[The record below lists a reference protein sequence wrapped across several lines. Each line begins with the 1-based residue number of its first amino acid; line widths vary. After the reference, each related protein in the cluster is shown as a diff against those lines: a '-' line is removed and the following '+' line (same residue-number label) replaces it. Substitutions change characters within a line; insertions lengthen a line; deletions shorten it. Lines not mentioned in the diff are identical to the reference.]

1 MTIRSGFSG
10 ENRAD
15 LSPIRRDGRTRQVS
29 SNAGEGVV
37 YYASRC
43 KPVPGTVACY
53 RRLENDLII

>member
-1 MTIRSGFSG
+1 MTRLGFSG

-15 LSPIRRDGRTRQVS
+15 LAPLRRDGRTRQVL

-43 KPVPGTVACY
+43 KPVPGTAACY
-53 RRLENDLII
+53 RRLKNDLII